1 MQVFFKK
8 KLSKSLGLLE
18 SLELLESLGLKPV
31 YPINTE

>member
-8 KLSKSLGLLE
+8 KLSK